1 VWIEAQQREQERGRG
16 AEACS
21 IEKAGEVD
29 TNGLLLLG
37 SFFFLFA
44 FPQCFLDD
52 GRRTMFD
59 IVIQFSIQIDSYGWH
74 VSIYR
79 DSFPI

>member
-1 VWIEAQQREQERGRG
+1 
-16 AEACS
+16 
-21 IEKAGEVD
+21 
-29 TNGLLLLG
+29 
-37 SFFFLFA
+37 
-44 FPQCFLDD
+44 LDD